1 MEEETHHEEYWIA
14 ESIRDT
20 KFEDLYTLGTE
31 LGRGTSA
38 VVYRCEH
45 NGTKKAYAVK
55 KIPKQKDRKVVQAEV
70 GIFLHIRHPNVIHI
84 TELYETKT
92 HIYLMMELVTGGE
105 LFDRIVARGSFSE
118 KDAAE
123 AMRDILRALKCMHD
137 NGVVHYDVKPE
148 NLLYESNK
156 DHSKLKLADFA
167 LSHIIAGDVRSNS
180 VCESPG
186 YVPPEVLTGIS
197 YNKPTAVDM
206 WSCGV
211 IAYILL
217 CGYEPFESPT
227 HDVSEIYKKI
237 LKVDYKFDPAIW
249 SKISENAKDFIKRLL
264 QKDPRKRL
272 SVDVALR
279 HPWVTGIAAKGDH
292 LIETQEK
299 IREFN
304 ARRKLKAAAGG
315 VLFAARAVRMMNMKP
330 KVKIQLESSQ
340 IATDA

>member
-1 MEEETHHEEYWIA
+1 MQEKIHHEEYWISG
-14 ESIRDT
+14 SIRDT
-20 KFEDLYTLGTE
+20 QFEDLYTIGTE

-45 NGTKKAYAVK
+45 VGTKKAYAVK
-55 KIPKQKDRKVVQAEV
+55 KIPKQKNRKVVPADV
-70 GIFLHIRHPNVIHI
+70 GNLLHIRHPNVIHI

-137 NGVVHYDVKPE
+137 NGVVHFDVKPE

-167 LSHIIAGDVRSNS
+167 LHRIIAGDVRSNS

-186 YVPPEVLTGIS
+186 YV
-197 YNKPTAVDM
+197 
-206 WSCGV
+206 
-211 IAYILL
+211 
-217 CGYEPFESPT
+217 
-227 HDVSEIYKKI
+227 HVSDIVVRY
-237 LKVDYKFDPAIW
+237 VP
-249 SKISENAKDFIKRLL
+249 DFITRLL

-272 SVDVALR
+272 SVDAALR
-279 HPWVTGIAAKGDH
+279 HPWVIGTAAKGDH

-304 ARRKLKAAAGG
+304 ARRRLKAAVGG
-315 VLFAARAVRMMNMKP
+315 VLFASKAARMMSNMRAS
-330 KVKIQLESSQ
+330 VTIQVDNNQ
-340 IATDA
+340 ISTDA

>member
-1 MEEETHHEEYWIA
+1 MQEKIHHEEYWISG
-14 ESIRDT
+14 SIRDT
-20 KFEDLYTLGTE
+20 QFEDLYTIGTE

-45 NGTKKAYAVK
+45 VGTKKAYAVK
-55 KIPKQKDRKVVQAEV
+55 KIPKQKNRKVVPADV
-70 GIFLHIRHPNVIHI
+70 GNLLHIRHPNVIHI

-137 NGVVHYDVKPE
+137 NGVVHFDVKPE

-167 LSHIIAGDVRSNS
+167 LHRIIAGDVRSNS

-186 YVPPEVLTGIS
+186 YVRKL
-197 YNKPTAVDM
+197 
-206 WSCGV
+206 CGV
-211 IAYILL
+211 
-217 CGYEPFESPT
+217 EPFESVN
-227 HDVSEIYKKI
+227 HDVGEIYKKI
-237 LKVDYKFDPAIW
+237 LKVDYKFDPTVW
-249 SKISENAKDFIKRLL
+249 SKISENAKDFITRLL

-272 SVDVALR
+272 SVDAALR
-279 HPWVTGIAAKGDH
+279 HPWVIGTAAKGDH

-304 ARRKLKAAAGG
+304 ARRRLKAAVGG
-315 VLFAARAVRMMNMKP
+315 VLFASKAARMMSNMRAS
-330 KVKIQLESSQ
+330 VTIQVDNNQ
-340 IATDA
+340 ISTDA